1 MKHLLLAI
9 DRSSQSWDATR
20 LAVHM
25 APRLKARVTVLSI
38 VVPGAPQKEARELG
52 GREYGATRELVDD
65 VVKMLAA
72 AGVNARGEV
81 RTCSPHAVAEK
92 ILSSATRLETD
103 LIIMGSRGRGELT
116 GLLLGSVS
124 HEVAMRANCPVVIVP
139 AGAATI
145 AEPRRIVLVVD
156 GEGDLE
162 RPVAVTAELAHA
174 LNAEVE
180 VVCVDRTLGDDRESG
195 DLSSASNPD
204 EEAVAAAAATLMKA
218 GLNVR
223 RRMIDNRR
231 GFAPEVAREVVA
243 IGADMVVIGAR
254 AIGFIGSDV
263 AAGAAEAVLHRTHRP
278 VVVAPARR
286 RVGRLSR

>member
-9 DRSSQSWDATR
+9 DRSAQSWNATR

-25 APRLKARVTVLSI
+25 APKLKARVTVLSI
-38 VVPGAPQKEARELG
+38 VVPGAPQKGARELG
-52 GREYGATRELVDD
+52 GREYDATRELVDD

-92 ILSSATRLETD
+92 ILISATRLETD

-139 AGAATI
+139 ADAATI

-180 VVCVDRTLGDDRESG
+180 VVCVDRTLGDVRESG
-195 DLSSASNPD
+195 DLPSASNPD
-204 EEAVAAAAATLMKA
+204 EEAVAAAAATLIKA

-223 RRMIDNRR
+223 RRIIDNRR

-243 IGADMVVIGAR
+243 RGADMVVIGAR
-254 AIGFIGSDV
+254 AIGFIGSDI